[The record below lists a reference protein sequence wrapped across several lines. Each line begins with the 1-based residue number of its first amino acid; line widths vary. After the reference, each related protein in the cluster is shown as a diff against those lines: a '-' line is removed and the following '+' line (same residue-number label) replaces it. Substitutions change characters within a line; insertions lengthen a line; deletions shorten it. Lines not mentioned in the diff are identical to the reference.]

1 MKECCL
7 IQDSMPLYL
16 DGICSDATKEYIA
29 EHLQSCEECKKVY
42 EDMRTSSVPE
52 PVAKLPQN
60 YLDEVEPLKKIRKNR
75 KMKKGILLSLLGL
88 LFLLSVVFFFWCR
101 RLGPE
106 SRIYCSCNSFEILAV
121 VADYFAEKG
130 CLEDLDFVIIDSDG
144 GFTGKSDGF
153 ILEPRSEFK
162 LILLD
167 ENQNCQYK
175 VMGSPVSDS
184 AQKKRMTWME
194 IEKEPYSAT
203 NCAKINFES
212 LLAGISEVSKREG
225 EEVTASPVQIGKPR
239 EFGSGGYD
247 YMFEGCDYIYE
258 MKSGRLDTS
267 SDVPEAV
274 TRLEPVCEIMF
285 SYRPERE
292 KGEFEQYDIIFVE
305 EK

>member
-16 DGICSDATKEYIA
+16 DGICSDETKEYIA

-42 EDMRTSSVPE
+42 EDMKTSSVLE
-52 PVAKLPQN
+52 PAAELVQKH
-60 YLDEVEPLKKIRKNR
+60 LDEVEPLKKIRKNH
-75 KMKKGILLSLLGL
+75 KMKNGILLSLLSIL
-88 LFLLSVVFFFWCR
+88 LLLSIVFFCWYKRF
-101 RLGPE
+101 GPGG
-106 SRIYCSCNSFEILAV
+106 RIYCNCNSFEILAA

-130 CLEDLDFVIIDSDG
+130 CLENLDFVIIDSDG

-162 LILLD
+162 LLFLD
-167 ENQNCQYK
+167 ENRNCQYK
-175 VMGSPVSDS
+175 VTGSPVSDS
-184 AQKKRMTWME
+184 AQKNRMTRMK

-212 LLAGISEVSKREG
+212 LLAGIREVSKREG
-225 EEVTASPVQIGKPR
+225 EEVTASPVTLRKQR

-258 MKSGRLDTS
+258 MKSGRLYTS